1 MFGLFK
7 KKSEI
12 KLLIEKRFED
22 LQQNKTMFCEY
33 ASMFAASAIELSK
46 NNSSLSAV
54 TYQDQSL
61 RCLGI
66 YQFSSAPQ
74 SCGRGRQ
81 DRINLTMRR
90 SPRVNQEVLP
100 RATFLG

>member
-1 MFGLFK
+1 MTKVTKDVIWCASSK
-7 KKSEI
+7 K
-12 KLLIEKRFED
+12 D
-22 LQQNKTMFCEY
+22 
-33 ASMFAASAIELSK
+33 LSK
-46 NNSSLSAV
+46 FPDDVRDLS
-54 TYQDQSL
+54 
-61 RCLGI
+61 I